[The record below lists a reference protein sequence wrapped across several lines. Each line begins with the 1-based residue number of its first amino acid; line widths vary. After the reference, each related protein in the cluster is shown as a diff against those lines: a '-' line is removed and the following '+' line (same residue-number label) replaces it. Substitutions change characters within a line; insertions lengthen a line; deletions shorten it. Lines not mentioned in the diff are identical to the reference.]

1 MYTDANSTSGQEA
14 YPRPYMDTVTG
25 SNHQPPPMAP
35 CVSQGGQS
43 TSASASCNT
52 QIPLTG
58 GDANQNSRYIP
69 PQDILTELISNKRLL
84 TFKLFYCLYFA
95 GFSSIFPLITVYFKQ
110 LGMNAFQAGILVGIR
125 PLVEMFSAPFWSSFP
140 EKHHKIMLLGSLGS
154 FILFTISTAFIRP
167 PATACVIFNATH
179 YVLYTPYSDRTDVF
193 YEEQVIEKDQ
203 SSATK
208 EPELLGSEPSSVRSK
223 RAPPGLVKEKVAK
236 KQSPLSRFLESID
249 PVYRYKPPPGHII
262 GKSPTSIDYTLN
274 YNKDKHA
281 SYVSPAFSTV
291 VYKWD
296 DVKEVFFLLLLLILL
311 GEFFS
316 CPAVTLADTAT
327 LNYLGERTDLYGRQ
341 RMFGSV
347 GWAITMFFV
356 GIALDRST
364 DFPGHPCGAHERERN
379 YNVCFTYF
387 AFLMLAATAVAYKFD
402 FDYENVSYECDPMD
416 AGGSLE
422 TVNDPGPKSLF
433 NTAPPINPP
442 PHILEQNRKK
452 FEFIDRMK
460 SAVFAQRTRKM
471 PDWLTVLRHMS
482 NVKYGSFLLVIFFMG
497 FGIGLVFTFL
507 FWHLQDLGGKKW
519 FSLVISYY
527 SFSNFSYIWSYWYS
541 YICNFYPY
549 CHSFYSHC
557 IRYFMLPL
565 NRHSKSFWLSFSR
578 EPRF

>member
-1 MYTDANSTSGQEA
+1 
-14 YPRPYMDTVTG
+14 MDTVTD
-25 SNHQPPPMAP
+25 SNRQATTSSESHQ
-35 CVSQGGQS
+35 
-43 TSASASCNT
+43 NT
-52 QIPLTG
+52 QNPVVREIPITG
-58 GDANQNSRYIP
+58 GDANKNSRYIP

-110 LGMNAFQAGILVGIR
+110 LGMNAFQAGILVGVR

-140 EKHHKIMLLGSLGS
+140 EKHHKVMLLSSLVS
-154 FILFTISTAFIRP
+154 FIVFTICTAFIRP
-167 PATACVIFNATH
+167 PATACVVFNASH
-179 YVLYTPYSDRTDVF
+179 YVLYTPYSDRSDDW
-193 YEEQVIEKDQ
+193 YEEQVIEKDDA
-203 SSATK
+203 STLSR
-208 EPELLGSEPSSVRSK
+208 EPELLGAESTSGRDKRS
-223 RAPPGLVKEKVAK
+223 PPGMLQSNKKKKDEAK
-236 KQSPLSRFLESID
+236 KSPLARFLESID
-249 PVYRYKPPPGHII
+249 PAYRYKPPPGHII

-274 YNKDKHA
+274 YNADKHA
-281 SYVSPAFSTV
+281 SYVSPAFSTI

-296 DVKEVFFLLLLLILL
+296 DVREVFFLLFLLILL

-316 CPAVTLADTAT
+316 SPAVTLADTAT

-387 AFLMLAATAVAYKFD
+387 AFLMLAATGVAYKFD
-402 FDYENVSYECDPMD
+402 FDYENVTYEVGTDD
-416 AGGSLE
+416 DTDGTS
-422 TVNDPGPKSLF
+422 TSTNIYHDPGPKSLF

-442 PHILEQNRKK
+442 PHVLEENRKK

-460 SAVFAQRTRKM
+460 SAVFAQRARKI

-507 FWHLQDLGGKKW
+507 FWHLQDLGGEFTCRSTRTHFS
-519 FSLVISYY
+519 FSLFLLLTLTSSLLVFTCDTLIDCEQEHPVS
-527 SFSNFSYIWSYWYS
+527 
-541 YICNFYPY
+541 
-549 CHSFYSHC
+549 
-557 IRYFMLPL
+557 LV
-565 NRHSKSFWLSFSR
+565 
-578 EPRF
+578 

>member
-1 MYTDANSTSGQEA
+1 MYTNANSQQQSVQEP
-14 YPRPYMDTVTG
+14 YPRPYMDTVTDSANRQISG
-25 SNHQPPPMAP
+25 GQIPPQGPVA
-35 CVSQGGQS
+35 QGG
-43 TSASASCNT
+43 ASGGGAASYG
-52 QIPLTG
+52 QVPLTG
-58 GDANQNSRYIP
+58 GESGQNATRYIP

-110 LGMNAFQAGILVGIR
+110 LGMNALQAGILVGIR

-140 EKHHKIMLLGSLGS
+140 EKHHKIMLLCSLGS
-154 FILFTISTAFIRP
+154 FIVFTISTAFIRP

-179 YVLYTPYSDRTDVF
+179 YVLYTPYSDRSDDW

-203 SSATK
+203 NPISPTK

-223 RAPPGLVKEKVAK
+223 RAPPGLAKEKPPK
-236 KQSPLSRFLESID
+236 KQSPIARFLESID
-249 PVYRYKPPPGHII
+249 PMYRYRPPPGHII

-296 DVKEVFFLLLLLILL
+296 DVREVFFLLLLLILL

-364 DFPGHPCGAHERERN
+364 DFAGHPCGAHERERN

-387 AFLMLAATAVAYKFD
+387 AILMLAATGVAYKFD
-402 FDYENVSYECDPMD
+402 FDYENVQYE
-416 AGGSLE
+416 AGPLE
-422 TVNDPGPKSLF
+422 GPSAGEIMNDPGPKSLF

-460 SAVFAQRTRKM
+460 SAVFAQRARKM

-482 NVKYGSFLLVIFFMG
+482 NVKYGSFLMVIFFMG

-507 FWHLQDLGGKKW
+507 FWHLQDLGGKTLCVFLSVCVRFIFVTCGLMVFPLSPLHI
-519 FSLVISYY
+519 FSIGTG
-527 SFSNFSYIWSYWYS
+527 
-541 YICNFYPY
+541 
-549 CHSFYSHC
+549 
-557 IRYFMLPL
+557 
-565 NRHSKSFWLSFSR
+565 
-578 EPRF
+578 